1 MRESCSH
8 RLATAVLILSTIAV
22 LLGVAT
28 APQAGAAAPH
38 AGQNPRAYCTR
49 VGNDDTLRRPP
60 RALGPAIARL
70 FDIKG
75 SYALATTYYRCAGGA
90 VMLCNVGANLPCGK
104 ADTATTLPAATQ
116 WCDTHPNSDFIPMAV
131 TGHDT
136 PYSWR
141 CIGHAAHAGA
151 EVGKLDARG
160 FFQQYWKKL

>member
-1 MRESCSH
+1 MRVFSSH
-8 RLATAVLILSTIAV
+8 RLASAVLILATTAL

-28 APQAGAAAPH
+28 ASQAGADAPGPGQSPQAYCAH
-38 AGQNPRAYCTR
+38 AGT
-49 VGNDDTLRRPP
+49 DDTLRRPP

-90 VMLCNVGANLPCGK
+90 VLVCNVGANLPCGK
-104 ADTATTLPAATQ
+104 ANTEKTLPAATE

-136 PYSWR
+136 LYTWR

-151 EVGKLDARG
+151 AVGKLDARG